1 LTNIETLVIFYMKR
15 NIILAGIL
23 FFFLTDKSVAQAQK
37 SLQIEINQQVWKPF
51 INGFSNNNKEV
62 FRAVHSRDVIRV
74 IQDDNTIWNY
84 DQYFPDQYTGPTDT
98 SARYKKS
105 IELRFIQRI
114 ASVDKAFEAG
124 YYKSTS
130 ISPDGTTRTSYGK
143 FNVVLR
149 KENGVWKILVDAD
162 TSKGVAADDFNKAEA
177 LE

>member
-1 LTNIETLVIFYMKR
+1 MKK

-23 FFFLTDKSVAQAQK
+23 FLFLPGKSSAQAQK

-51 INGFSNNNKEV
+51 INGFSNNNRDV
-62 FRAVHSRDVIRV
+62 FKAVHSRDVIRV
-74 IQDDNTIWNY
+74 IQDDNIIWNY

-114 ASVDKAFEAG
+114 ASVDKAFETG
-124 YYKSTS
+124 YYKSSS
-130 ISPDGTTRTSYGK
+130 ISPEGTTRTSYGK

-162 TSKGVAADDFNKAEA
+162 TSKGVTADDFNKAEA